1 MDLAIYNI
9 IKGPRITEKAY
20 QLNQKLKQLVIEVHP
35 HANKIMIAQALKRLF
50 NVEVEEIRIVIRKGK
65 NKRVGRYKTQNSD
78 MKKAIVSLKKGYS
91 VDLMGL
97 SNSASQDQ
105 EKAPIATENK

>member
-1 MDLAIYNI
+1 MDLTIYDI

-35 HANKIMIAQALKRLF
+35 FANKIMISDALKKLF
-50 NVEVEEIRIVIRKGK
+50 NVEVEKIRIVVSKGK
-65 NKRVGRYKTQNSD
+65 NRKVGRHKTRNID
-78 MKKAIVSLKKGYS
+78 RKKAIISLAKGYS

-97 SNSASQDQ
+97 SNSAVEGQ
-105 EKAPIATENK
+105 EKAPSTDNK